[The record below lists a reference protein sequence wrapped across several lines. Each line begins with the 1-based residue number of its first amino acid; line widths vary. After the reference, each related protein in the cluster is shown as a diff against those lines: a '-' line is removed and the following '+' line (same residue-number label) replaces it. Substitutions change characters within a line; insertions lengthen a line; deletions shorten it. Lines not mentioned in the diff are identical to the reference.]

1 MNSALANPTTAPS
14 ADPLAQL
21 RDIHLPEAISWW
33 PPALGWWL
41 LLATLLLLI
50 LLAWL
55 SVRHYQRGAIK
66 RAALHELAQLA
77 HRYPDQPQRL
87 LQQLSQ
93 LLRRVALAT
102 HQQPRSLSEN
112 RRPTAE
118 KPFWP
123 IFVKYEQLFASND
136 EKMDSKRLPLATA
149 SILGQAPSVAGLSGH
164 AWLEFLDGYAD
175 GAPFTQ
181 GIGQILSQAPYQKNR
196 PDFEVEPLITLSR
209 HCIINM
215 FKRGSRHV

>member
-1 MNSALANPTTAPS
+1 MNSSLANPTAPPS

-21 RDIHLPEAISWW
+21 RDIHLPEAISGW

-55 SVRHYQRGAIK
+55 SVRRYQRGALK
-66 RAALHELAQLA
+66 RAALHELEQLA
-77 HRYPDQPQRL
+77 QRYPDQPQPL

-102 HQQPRSLSEN
+102 HQ
-112 RRPTAE
+112 
-118 KPFWP
+118 
-123 IFVKYEQLFASND
+123 
-136 EKMDSKRLPLATA
+136 
-149 SILGQAPSVAGLSGH
+149 PSDVAGLSDH
-164 AWLEFLDGYAD
+164 AWLDFLDGFTD
-175 GAPFTQ
+175 GEPFTQ
-181 GIGQILSQAPYQKNR
+181 GIGQVLSQAPYQKET
-196 PDFEVEPLITLSR
+196 PDFEVAPLITLSR